1 MDLLRGRLVNQK
13 LAGSTFRHPAEV
25 VSWLGAVQAQDF
37 PAAKWA
43 IGLRATGLTEAAV
56 ERAYDQGSILRT
68 HVLRPTWHLVAADD
82 IRWLVA
88 LTGPRVTA
96 RLGPRHRYLE
106 LDDRTVAR
114 SRAALTRALQ
124 KGALTRR
131 EAGEMLQRARIHV
144 TPERLTHLLVL
155 AELEGLVCSGP
166 LRDRQTTYALMDQRV
181 PAAPPVGRDE
191 ALARLAA
198 RYFLSHGPATVADF
212 AWWSFLPLGD
222 ARAAIDRAGPAV
234 PRDAVVAKAGPGRT
248 IARRRPSGATAWL
261 LPDFDE
267 FLVAYKD
274 RSAVLGRV
282 PIDPR
287 DTLTHTVLIEGRAVG
302 SWKAGRPARLSRA
315 AAAARPTVSVAVAP
329 RVRLT
334 RSDWAS
340 IRQAA
345 DRYARFL
352 GAEVTVGEGL

>member
-13 LAGSTFRHPAEV
+13 LAGSTFRHPGEV

-37 PAAKWA
+37 AGAKWA
-43 IGLRATGLTEAAV
+43 IGLRAAGLTEAAV
-56 ERAYDQGSILRT
+56 ERAYDQGAILRT

-88 LTGPRVTA
+88 LTGPRVIA

-114 SRAALTRALQ
+114 SRAALTRALDESS
-124 KGALTRR
+124 LTRR
-131 EAGEMLQRARIHV
+131 EVGEVLRRARIQFS
-144 TPERLTHLLVL
+144 PERLTHLLVL

-181 PAAPPVGRDE
+181 PAAPPVGREE

-198 RYFLSHGPATVADF
+198 RYFLSRGPATIADF

-222 ARAAIDRAGPAV
+222 ARAAIELARPAV
-234 PRDAVVAKAGPGRT
+234 PRDAVVTTTASGHAGARSRT
-248 IARRRPSGATAWL
+248 AGSAAWL
-261 LPDFDE
+261 LPNFDE
-267 FLVAYKD
+267 FLVAYKE
-274 RSAVLGRV
+274 RSAVLGQG
-282 PIDPR
+282 PIGPR

-302 SWKAGRPARLSRA
+302 SWKAGRQASLSRA
-315 AAAARPTVSVAVAP
+315 AAAERRTVSVAVAP
-329 RVRLT
+329 RVELT
-334 RSDWAS
+334 RADWGS

-345 DRYARFL
+345 DPYARFL
-352 GAEVTVGEGL
+352 GAEVTVREGL